1 MHKVKRN
8 SDGLLTEN
16 CPINIGV
23 KIGSYDCL
31 FKCTNNQNTPKEIER
46 FGFEVPEINCKKANE
61 LPKQNNQLEINI

>member
-23 KIGSYDCL
+23 KIGSIDCT
-31 FKCTNNQNTPKEIER
+31 CNCIHNQNTPKEMER
-46 FGFEVPEINCKKANE
+46 YGFEIPEINCKKANE
-61 LPKQNNQLEINI
+61 LPKQSEQLTINI